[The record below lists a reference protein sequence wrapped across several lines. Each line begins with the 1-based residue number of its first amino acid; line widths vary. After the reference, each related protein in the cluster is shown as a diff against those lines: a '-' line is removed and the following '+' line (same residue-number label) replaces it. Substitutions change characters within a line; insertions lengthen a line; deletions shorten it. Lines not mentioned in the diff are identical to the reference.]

1 MKAFVP
7 ALPAM
12 ASPDELRRLE
22 TIIRAD
28 PDLMGLLVILRDLDL
43 PDWWLVAGALYG
55 TVWNVMTGQPRG
67 HGIKDYDVGYFDGA
81 DLSWEAED
89 AVIRRVE
96 IATAA
101 LSLKVELRNQARVHL
116 WFENRFGVAVPP
128 LSSTDE
134 ALTRYASIAH
144 AVGVK
149 LVHDGTLD
157 ITAPF
162 GLEDLF
168 AMRIRPNR
176 ILDNRRTH
184 EEKGARAKAM
194 WPQVTVE
201 AW

>member
-1 MKAFVP
+1 MKAFVS

-12 ASPDELRRLE
+12 ASPEELRRLE

-28 PDLMGLLVILRDLDL
+28 PDLMGLLLILRDLDL
-43 PDWWLVAGALYG
+43 PDWRLVAGALYG
-55 TVWNVMTGQPRG
+55 TVWNSMTGRPRG
-67 HGIKDYDVGYFDGA
+67 HGIKDYDVGYFDCA

-89 AVIRRVE
+89 AVIQRVE
-96 IATAA
+96 AATA
-101 LSLKVELRNQARVHL
+101 SLGLKLELRNQARVHL
-116 WFENRFGVAVPP
+116 WFENRFGIAVPP

-134 ALTRYASIAH
+134 ALTRYASMVH
-144 AVGVK
+144 ALGVR
-149 LVHDGTLD
+149 LDPNGALD

-184 EEKGARAKAM
+184 EEKAARAKTM
-194 WPQVTVE
+194 WPEVTVD